1 MKINLGNKMK
11 AKAKAKEIT
20 EQFEEKLN
28 SKQEEII
35 DTTENTE
42 NTENTDNIDTETED
56 KGNMLYGDYLLNEW
70 LPYIKSS
77 IEVTSYSGY
86 ENKVNIIAEY
96 FNNLGIT
103 LKGLT
108 RSDIKKFYAH
118 LQETRNIKN
127 KTINRYHA
135 NVHKSLEDAISEF
148 EILDINVAHGLRK
161 KEEQFIPT
169 YYKQKDLG
177 LLFEAIKGELI
188 ELHVLLASYY
198 RISQGRSMRNS

>member
-11 AKAKAKEIT
+11 AKAKAKEVT

-35 DTTENTE
+35 DTTE

-103 LKGLT
+103 LNSLT
-108 RSDIKKFYAH
+108 RSDIKKFYAY

-135 NVHKSLEDAISEF
+135 NIHKSLEDAIVEF

-161 KEEQFIPT
+161 KEESFIPT

-177 LLFEAIKGELI
+177 LLFKAIKGKLI

-198 RISQGRSMRNS
+198 RIS